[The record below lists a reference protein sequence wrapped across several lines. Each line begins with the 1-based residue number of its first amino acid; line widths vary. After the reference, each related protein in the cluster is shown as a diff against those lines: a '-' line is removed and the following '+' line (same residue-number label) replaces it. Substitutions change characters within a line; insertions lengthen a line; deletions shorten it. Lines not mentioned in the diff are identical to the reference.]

1 MQQHGLMA
9 VSHAL
14 TVLLRSPL
22 LLLLGLLLV
31 CPPPLAAAPGP
42 ATPGPA
48 TPRGAAS
55 PPKPAGEAEMTL
67 YSGIAAVNVCIAR
80 SAGVGFD
87 QAVAI
92 AGETIAQLIQGQHG
106 SVISLVGSQPLSLD
120 ELRRGAMNAAVLGA
134 VEICPQQVPA
144 DVLQSVQ
151 ATLRQGSPRE
161 ATPGQTSPR
170 QTTPTP
176 AASGPGR

>member
-1 MQQHGLMA
+1 

-14 TVLLRSPL
+14 TALLRSPL
-22 LLLLGLLLV
+22 LLMLLGPLLV

-42 ATPGPA
+42 ATPG
-48 TPRGAAS
+48 GAA
-55 PPKPAGEAEMTL
+55 PPTKPAGEAEMTL

-120 ELRRGAMNAAVLGA
+120 VLRRGAMNAAVLGA
-134 VEICPQQVPA
+134 VEVCPQQVPA

-151 ATLRQGSPRE
+151 ATLRQTGPRQ
-161 ATPGQTSPR
+161 ATPGQTSTR

-176 AASGPGR
+176 AAAGLGR